1 MKSWSILKNR
11 MAIVSCDTQVRARQ
25 GFWGLGSYAADL
37 VPSTKLVMIKRT
49 DWTKSDSFGEI
60 KKWCRQY
67 NKLVEFKQN
76 NGHRMVG
83 VPLFDNQQ
91 RVITIV
97 VAKV

>member
-1 MKSWSILKNR
+1 
-11 MAIVSCDTQVRARQ
+11 
-25 GFWGLGSYAADL
+25 
-37 VPSTKLVMIKRT
+37 MIKRT
-49 DWTKSDSFGEI
+49 DWTKSDSFGKLTPLLAARVSGEI

-67 NKLVEFKQN
+67 DKLVEFKQN
-76 NGHRMVG
+76 NGHRMVLG